1 MITIVNYNM
10 GNIRSVEKAFQR
22 IAVPVKVSSS
32 NQEIL
37 EAEKLLLPGVGHFT
51 QGMMNLTSMNLIE
64 TLSEAVLVKKT
75 PILGICLGMQLMTQF
90 SEEGNVDGLNWVKA
104 STKKFCF
111 NDNSLKIPHMG
122 WNTLTI
128 KNNETILKNIETQ
141 DLFYFVHSYFVECEH
156 ENNILSYTSYGKEFV
171 SAFQKDHIFGCQF
184 HPEKSY
190 ESGLNILKNFATL

>member
-1 MITIVNYNM
+1 MITIINYNM

-51 QGMMNLTSMNLIE
+51 QGMMNLTNMNLIE

-90 SEEGNVDGLNWVKA
+90 SEEGNVAGLNWLKA
-104 STKKFCF
+104 STKKFSF

-156 ENNILSYTSYGKEFV
+156 ENNILSYTSYGKKIV